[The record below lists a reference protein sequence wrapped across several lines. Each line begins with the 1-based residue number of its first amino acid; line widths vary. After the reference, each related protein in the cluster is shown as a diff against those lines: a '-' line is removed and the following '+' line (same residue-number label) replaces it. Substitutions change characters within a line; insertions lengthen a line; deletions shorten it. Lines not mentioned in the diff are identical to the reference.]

1 MRGPLAHR
9 RVGTDDKV
17 SALAHAGIP
26 PHHCAKLV
34 AESINTSDLLPL
46 TLNGRS
52 SCGAMAAS
60 GRTTL
65 VDDQTARVQ
74 T

>member
-26 PHHCAKLV
+26 PHQCAKFGCRV
-34 AESINTSDLLPL
+34 DQYVRPATADAERPVFVRRYGGFGSTAGIGPI
-46 TLNGRS
+46 RP
-52 SCGAMAAS
+52 S
-60 GRTTL
+60 GC
-65 VDDQTARVQ
+65 
-74 T
+74 